1 MPITKKVR
9 FEVFKRDGFKC
20 AYCGKSPPQI
30 TLEVDHI
37 DPRSRG
43 GKDDINNLL
52 TACFECNRGKTNI
65 PLTKAP
71 LKLSENLEILKEQE
85 DQLKEYRKFVKKI
98 ENRIIKDIEDI
109 NAVYKMAFP
118 GWEFSDKFKQVSL
131 KRFLS
136 LLPKEEIMSSLELA
150 IARVKDSDKV
160 ISYFCGICWHKIK
173 GTKPYES
180 KES

>member
-1 MPITKKVR
+1 
-9 FEVFKRDGFKC
+9 
-20 AYCGKSPPQI
+20 
-30 TLEVDHI
+30 
-37 DPRSRG
+37 
-43 GKDDINNLL
+43 
-52 TACFECNRGKTNI
+52 
-65 PLTKAP
+65 
-71 LKLSENLEILKEQE
+71 
-85 DQLKEYRKFVKKI
+85 
-98 ENRIIKDIEDI
+98 
-109 NAVYKMAFP
+109 MAFP

>member
-37 DPRSRG
+37 DPKSKG
-43 GKDDINNLL
+43 GKDDINNLI
-52 TACFECNRGKTNI
+52 TACFDCNRGKKNI

-71 LKLSENLEILKEQE
+71 LKLSENLEVLKEQE
-85 DQLKEYRKFVKKI
+85 EQIKEYRKFVKKI
-98 ENRIIKDIEDI
+98 EMRVNKDIEEI
-109 NAVYKMAFP
+109 NSIYSQSFP
-118 GWEFSDKFKQVSL
+118 GWAFSDRFKQVSL
-131 KRFLS
+131 KRFLN
-136 LLPKEEIMSSLELA
+136 LLPKEEIKESLELA
-150 IARVKDSDKV
+150 IARMKNKDKV